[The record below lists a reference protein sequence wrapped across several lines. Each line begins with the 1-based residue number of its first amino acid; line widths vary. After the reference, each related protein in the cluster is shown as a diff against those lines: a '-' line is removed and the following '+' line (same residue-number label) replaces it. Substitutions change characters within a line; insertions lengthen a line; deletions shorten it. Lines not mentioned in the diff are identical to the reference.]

1 MSANE
6 TTERLAGLR
15 SAHTRDQNSRSKRIS
30 ARVEDFL
37 EVILEL
43 EDRDGAARV
52 SDIANHLSV
61 SRPTVAKMLARM
73 TEDGWLHREPYRAVN
88 LSPKGREHAFWM
100 RKRHGILV
108 RFLKHL
114 GTDDETAHF
123 ETEGIEHYLSES
135 TISAIAVL
143 CERLENH
150 ESD

>member
-114 GTDDETAHF
+114 GIDDETAHF

-143 CERLENH
+143 CEKLENH

>member
-1 MSANE
+1 MSDGEAAD
-6 TTERLAGLR
+6 RLEGLR
-15 SAHTRDQNSRSKRIS
+15 SAHARDQNSRSERIS
-30 ARVEDFL
+30 VRIEDFL

-43 EDRDGAARV
+43 ENRDGAARV

-88 LSPKGREHAFWM
+88 LSPKGREHAYWM
-100 RKRHGILV
+100 RKRHGVLV

-123 ETEGIEHYLSES
+123 ETEGIEHHLSES
-135 TISAIAVL
+135 TVSAIAKL
-143 CERLENH
+143 CERLEK
-150 ESD
+150 